1 QAYDHQNYQL
11 EELLDNISIKRE
23 SGRNPLFDVMFDMNN
38 IDLSSEANLKNITL
52 KQIVTTNRV
61 SKIDLTLKAF
71 ESDKDIGMIIEY
83 STSLYKKETI
93 ERVSE
98 DIKVLL
104 NEILKNSNQVIRNM
118 NILNHIEK
126 ESILELGNEVN
137 NLRNT
142 AFMF

>member
-1 QAYDHQNYQL
+1 AYDHQNYQL

>member
-1 QAYDHQNYQL
+1 
-11 EELLDNISIKRE
+11 IKRE